1 MPLGNRILGEPNN
14 PHHLLHSVLTVMKT
28 VKTSALYCQT
38 TTWLDQQAMYFTDE
52 QDEYHKGSDERNGL
66 KNFAIDDISIN
77 L

>member
-14 PHHLLHSVLTVMKT
+14 SHHLLPSVLTVMKT
-28 VKTSALYCQT
+28 VKKSALYCQT
-38 TTWLDQQAMYFTDE
+38 TTLLDQQARYFTDE